1 MNYSTFAQH
10 GFHLTPSREVAVSVV
25 TLLTIGILAG
35 TLGNVAVCILL
46 NRRRDLRKVPH
57 FLLASLSLTGLLSSL
72 ITMPVILGM
81 AVVTYFPSH
90 QQWKVSLDMVCKTG
104 FSSSM
109 GLTAVNA
116 STLTLMSIDRQDCV
130 IRPLKRR
137 LTPYNVKKVIF
148 VVWIVPLLL
157 AFVHGVMVSEGTFA
171 CARLDPY
178 SSQHTNVTSRN
189 QALEVYT
196 SVLGVTP
203 NVVTVIVIAI
213 TRFRVV
219 RKLRSSPLPRLNSL
233 QRRRENEL
241 TKLTYKI
248 CSIFLISWFPVM
260 IYKTVHHIGDFHGPV
275 IQTIELF
282 AMVTSNFIYVANPF
296 LHYKM
301 LRVRSPNRFFRIITR
316 SWNVVADNN
325 VATTA
330 I

>member
-1 MNYSTFAQH
+1 
-10 GFHLTPSREVAVSVV
+10 
-25 TLLTIGILAG
+25 
-35 TLGNVAVCILL
+35 
-46 NRRRDLRKVPH
+46 
-57 FLLASLSLTGLLSSL
+57 
-72 ITMPVILGM
+72 MPVILGM
-81 AVVTYFPSH
+81 AIVTYFPSH
-90 QQWKVSLDMVCKTG
+90 REWNVSLDVVCKTG

-130 IRPLKRR
+130 IGPLKRR
-137 LTPYNVKKVIF
+137 LTSFNVKKVIF
-148 VVWIVPLLL
+148 VVWTVALLL
-157 AFVHGVMVSEGTFA
+157 AFVHGVMVSEVTFA
-171 CARLDPY
+171 CSRLDPY

-196 SVLGVTP
+196 SVLGITP
-203 NVVTVIVIAI
+203 NVVTVIVISI
-213 TRFRVV
+213 TSFRVV

-275 IQTIELF
+275 IQTIESF
-282 AMVTSNFIYVANPF
+282 GMVTSNFIYVANPF

-301 LRVRSPNRFFRIITR
+301 LRVRSPNRFLRFIFRSRNIVA
-316 SWNVVADNN
+316 SNNVV
-325 VATTA
+325 TTA
-330 I
+330 V